1 MQIQLIENTDY
12 RYGETYRFYGWES
25 ADEVKPIREGGF
37 ASLGEFYMG
46 CLASWSVE
54 TCSVRFRGDWS
65 EENPS
70 VGQCTI
76 TAALVREAFGGEIF
90 GLPLVSGGTH
100 SFNRIGGRFY
110 DLACE
115 QFGKNAL
122 PDFDHA
128 MPVDAET
135 LLVGGDKAERCELLR
150 QNLRAYASRPIVA
163 IPLGDPAGVGPEIV
177 VKAIA
182 NKEIAKIAKCLVVG
196 DRRIVER
203 AMRFPNMPTLK
214 LRCVTSPESGKY
226 HAGVLN
232 MIDLG
237 NLSPEDYTL
246 GAVNSGCGQA
256 AYEYIAKCIALAMEK
271 KAAVV
276 ATPPIN
282 KEALHA
288 AGVPYIGHTEI
299 FGALTDTP
307 DPLTIFEVRGMRI
320 FFLTRHMSLRMACD
334 AVKKDKIVSYV
345 RRMRATLDAMGVT
358 GGTIAVAGLNPHCG
372 EHGLFGTEEVEEV
385 IPAVTELQ
393 RLGYDVVGPIG
404 ADSVYHQALE
414 GRFDAVLSLYHDQG
428 HIAAK
433 TVDFYHTIS
442 LTAGMPILRTSVDHG
457 TAYDLAGKG
466 LANSVSMEEAIRV
479 AAKYAGKNR
488 M

>member
-1 MQIQLIENTDY
+1 MLIQRIENTDY

-25 ADEVKPIREGGF
+25 ADGVTPIREGGF

-46 CLASWSVE
+46 CLASWSAE
-54 TCSVRFRGDWS
+54 TCSVRFRGNWS

-76 TAALVREAFGGEIF
+76 TAALVREHFGGEIF
-90 GLPLVSGGTH
+90 GLPLKGGGMH

-122 PDFDHA
+122 LDFDSA
-128 MPVDAET
+128 VPVDAET
-135 LLVGGDKAERCELLR
+135 LLADGDKAERCELLR
-150 QNLRAYASRPIVA
+150 QNLRAYANRPVVA
-163 IPLGDPAGVGPEIV
+163 IPLGDPAGIGPEIV
-177 VKAIA
+177 IKAIA
-182 NKEIAKIAKCLVVG
+182 GKEITDLAKCLVVG

-203 AMRFPNMPTLK
+203 AMRFDNMPK
-214 LRCVTSPESGKY
+214 LEIRCVGSPEQGNYS
-226 HAGVLN
+226 AGVLN

-246 GAVNSGCGQA
+246 GAVNASCGRA
-256 AYEYIAKCIALAMEK
+256 AYDYIAKCIELAMQK

-288 AGVPYIGHTEI
+288 ANVPYIGHTEI
-299 FGALTDTP
+299 FGALTGIS

-320 FFLTRHMSLRMACD
+320 FFLTRHMSLREACD
-334 AVKKDKIVSYV
+334 AVKKEKIVSYV
-345 RRMRATLDAMGVT
+345 RRMRETLDQMGVR
-358 GGTIAVAGLNPHCG
+358 GGSIAVAGLNPHCG
-372 EHGLFGTEEVEEV
+372 EHGLFGTEEVDEV
-385 IPAVTELQ
+385 IPAVKELQ
-393 RLGYDVVGPIG
+393 KLGCNVVGPIG

-479 AAKYAGKNR
+479 AAKYAGKTEA
-488 M
+488 

>member
-1 MQIQLIENTDY
+1 MLIQRIENTDY
-12 RYGETYRFYGWES
+12 HYGETYRFYGWES
-25 ADEVKPIREGGF
+25 ADTVKPIKDCGY
-37 ASLGEFYMG
+37 ASLGEFYRG
-46 CLASWSVE
+46 CLASWSIE
-54 TCSVRFRGDWS
+54 TCSVRFRPQWS

-76 TAALVREAFGGEIF
+76 TAALVREYFGGELF
-90 GLPLVSGGTH
+90 GLPLIGGGTH
-100 SFNRIGGRFY
+100 SFNRLGGRFY

-122 PDFDHA
+122 LDFDSA
-128 MPVDAET
+128 LPVDAET
-135 LLVGGDKAERCELLR
+135 LLSGGDKAERCERLR
-150 QNLRAYASRPIVA
+150 QNLRAYAARPVVA
-163 IPLGDPAGVGPEIV
+163 IPLGDPAGIGPEIV
-177 VKAIA
+177 IKALG
-182 NKEIAKIAKCLVVG
+182 NQEITRIAKCLVVG

-203 AMRFPNMPTLK
+203 AMGFNNMPRLE
-214 LRCVTSPESGKY
+214 LNCVRSPEQGKY
-226 HAGVLN
+226 HEGVLN
-232 MIDLG
+232 MIDLE
-237 NLSPEDYTL
+237 NLSPADYTL
-246 GAVNSGCGQA
+246 GAVNAGCGKA
-256 AYEYIAKCIALAMEK
+256 AYEYIAKCIELAMEK

-288 AGVPYIGHTEI
+288 AEVPYIGHTEI
-299 FGALTDTP
+299 FGALTNTH

-320 FFLTRHMSLRMACD
+320 FFLTRHMSLREACD
-334 AVKKDKIVSYV
+334 AVKKEKIVSYV
-345 RRMRATLDAMGVT
+345 RRMRETLDAMGVT
-358 GGTIAVAGLNPHCG
+358 GGSIAVAGLNPHCG
-372 EHGLFGTEEVEEV
+372 EHGLFGTEELDEV
-385 IPAVTELQ
+385 IPAVDELQ
-393 RLGYDVVGPIG
+393 GLGYDVVGPIG

-479 AAKYAGKNR
+479 AAKYAEKTET
-488 M
+488 